1 MGRNHFFHNNAPQEK
16 IVSELIADQTF
27 MNSRLVQCR
36 GLNNSIINLFCFEN
50 QFYDMTPC
58 FQRFYE
64 IEFVFFR
71 PNFFFYQRTHPRFF
85 EMIGKSCKNVGY
97 FRKIK
102 YNLMQSFFNCDKI
115 RDVWSIDPV
124 FWGKINI
131 RSSCKHNVDLLMLS
145 ADLIRQTFAIGNQ

>member
-1 MGRNHFFHNNAPQEK
+1 MERNHFFHNNAPQEK

-64 IEFVFFR
+64 IEFIFLQTKPFFL
-71 PNFFFYQRTHPRFF
+71 
-85 EMIGKSCKNVGY
+85 SKNTPQIV
-97 FRKIK
+97 
-102 YNLMQSFFNCDKI
+102 
-115 RDVWSIDPV
+115 
-124 FWGKINI
+124 
-131 RSSCKHNVDLLMLS
+131 
-145 ADLIRQTFAIGNQ
+145 